1 MTHARYA
8 IGPTGTLTV
17 RGTTTTLVPY
27 EVEITDRTRALTW
40 RRALDGRQYHR
51 LCVGNKPI
59 TLGDLE
65 DESV

>member
-1 MTHARYA
+1 VTQARYA
-8 IGPTGTLTV
+8 IDPTGMLTV

-27 EVEITDRTRALTW
+27 EVEITDRARAQSW

-65 DESV
+65 DGPV